1 MVNIIVLG
9 GCGDMGSAVV
19 LADLFARLGLIGTPA
34 KNHRM
39 ARIIHTIEGLFRVGG
54 IAASGARVDVKGRK
68 DGQQRIISYGVADK
82 MARLTGIPAAIGAQL
97 LAEGR
102 IEARGVFAPEGCL
115 APQPFLDELSKRGIE
130 IHRLE

>member
-1 MVNIIVLG
+1 
-9 GCGDMGSAVV
+9 
-19 LADLFARLGLIGTPA
+19 
-34 KNHRM
+34 M

-54 IAASGARVDVKGRK
+54 IAASGARVDVKGRKDGQQRIISYGVADKMARFTGIPAAIGAQLVKGRK